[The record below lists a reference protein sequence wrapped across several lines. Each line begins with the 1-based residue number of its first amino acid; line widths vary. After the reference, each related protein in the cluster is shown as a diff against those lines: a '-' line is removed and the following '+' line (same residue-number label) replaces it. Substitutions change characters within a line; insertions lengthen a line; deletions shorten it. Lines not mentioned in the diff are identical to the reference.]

1 LLDITI
7 WNVLPQGEFEII
19 IYSKDQ
25 FDHYTNISL
34 ILYKDT
40 LAPEITIIDPVNNQ
54 IFGVDAPNFFV
65 NITDYFLNVKWYSLS
80 NDGNKWS
87 TNYEFIVNDGIIDQS
102 IWSNLGNGTIFIRF
116 YANDSAGN
124 IGFKEVIVNKD
135 IYAPMIEISSPEFY
149 EVFGYLTPNFTI
161 IRNAP
166 NINTT
171 WYTLD
176 NGITNY
182 TYTGTYGTIN
192 QSAWYNCEPGTVKI
206 IFYINDTL
214 NNIGF
219 DTIYLIKDIYIPNI
233 DIVQPFDDTI
243 WDSPPPIWVYVTDSH
258 LDSIWYKVGND
269 TIELPNSKVIYLNT
283 SVWNSLPQG
292 DFKLFI
298 YASDVANNINYKYLL
313 LTKDTLPPNITINNP
328 VYNEEFGNYAPSFDI
343 SIVEDNLDTCWYTFD
358 GGKTNVTFIGTTGQ
372 INQTL
377 WENLWNSLSEGDSI
391 ILSFYA
397 NDTLGHLGYN
407 EIKILKI
414 SEPSDKEK
422 KEIEKPFDLIETIT
436 ANMVILMIGLGTGI
450 FGISLGISSSS
461 KNVVL
466 ENIRGKRK
474 ITKLIILCLLFLSL
488 VVLSAII

>member
-1 LLDITI
+1 
-7 WNVLPQGEFEII
+7 
-19 IYSKDQ
+19 
-25 FDHYTNISL
+25 
-34 ILYKDT
+34 
-40 LAPEITIIDPVNNQ
+40 
-54 IFGVDAPNFFV
+54 
-65 NITDYFLNVKWYSLS
+65 
-80 NDGNKWS
+80 
-87 TNYEFIVNDGIIDQS
+87 
-102 IWSNLGNGTIFIRF
+102 
-116 YANDSAGN
+116 
-124 IGFKEVIVNKD
+124 
-135 IYAPMIEISSPEFY
+135 
-149 EVFGYLTPNFTI
+149 
-161 IRNAP
+161 
-166 NINTT
+166 
-171 WYTLD
+171 
-176 NGITNY
+176 
-182 TYTGTYGTIN
+182 
-192 QSAWYNCEPGTVKI
+192 VKI

-343 SIVEDNLDTCWYTFD
+343 SIVEDNLDACWYTFD

-414 SEPSDKEK
+414 SEPSEKEK